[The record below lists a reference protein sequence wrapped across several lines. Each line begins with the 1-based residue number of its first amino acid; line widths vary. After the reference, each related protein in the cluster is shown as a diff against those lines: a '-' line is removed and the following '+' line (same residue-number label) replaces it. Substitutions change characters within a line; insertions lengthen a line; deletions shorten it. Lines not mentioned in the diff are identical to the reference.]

1 MRLRYTLK
9 FKLIVSVLLIMSV
22 TYGISSF
29 VIYHNVFGTMEEQII
44 LDEQQKL
51 EQTSH
56 QLEYVQE
63 SVEGVAKQIVILSEL
78 QNLIKESRTKD
89 SFAALVSHDKVR
101 RLISSYTNMQPYLS
115 SVIVI
120 TPDGKTFSSNQ
131 YESAFQPE
139 EEAWY
144 QEFKAH
150 NVQSGFTTLHSYL
163 SSQAGWQSDVIS
175 YVMTFK
181 DIQNGRDI
189 MGDLIIHVDF
199 KELIAKA
206 ELDDNLLKGYALY
219 DRWGNKI
226 LGSGKLTLPYEAIA
240 ENENG
245 KYRLDNGNVIL
256 CNRSFSDGWIMV
268 SEVYSDQIGNKLST
282 MQKLFLMTFAAAI
295 TLLVVL
301 IYYFINRITR
311 PVGQLHAAA
320 EKVRTGDFDIEVD
333 IHTNDELEILGDSFN
348 SMVQDLQNLLEES
361 VEHEKN
367 IREMEINRLMLQ
379 INPHFIYNTLNS
391 IVYMA
396 QMKGDNDIV
405 KFANA
410 FISLL
415 QDTLRVEKDS
425 IYISMRQ
432 EVKNIRNYLT
442 IQEYRYP
449 DRFQTDYQIDE
460 DVLDCEVPN
469 VLIQPIVE
477 NAIFHGL
484 AGKIEPGRLCIQA
497 RREEECLVIRVVDD
511 GIGMSR
517 DKVEELLASDE
528 EIKGKMRTIGVANV
542 SRRIAEIYGD
552 GYGLQIVSEEG
563 VGTRVTVTIPYRRY
577 QKTDE
582 DRLERAE
589 NEQPVEV
596 GKD

>member
-1 MRLRYTLK
+1 MKLRYTLK
-9 FKLIVSVLLIMSV
+9 FKLIASVLLIMSLTFSV
-22 TYGISSF
+22 SSF

-78 QNLIKESRTKD
+78 QNLIKQSRTKD

-115 SVIVI
+115 SVMVI

-131 YESAFQPE
+131 YEKEFKPE
-139 EEAWY
+139 EETWY
-144 QEFKAH
+144 QEFKEH
-150 NVQSGFTTLHSYL
+150 DVQSGFTTLHSYL

-181 DIQNGRDI
+181 DIQNGRDV

-206 ELDDNLLKGYALY
+206 ELDDSLLKGYALY

-226 LGSGKLTLPYEAIA
+226 LGSGKMTLSYETIA
-240 ENENG
+240 ANENS

-268 SEVYSDQIGNKLST
+268 SEVNSDQIGNKLST
-282 MQKLFLMTFAAAI
+282 MQKLFLMTFGAAI
-295 TLLVVL
+295 ILLVVL

-320 EKVRTGDFDIEVD
+320 EKVRTGDFNVEVD
-333 IHTNDELEILGDSFN
+333 INTNDELEILGDSFN

-396 QMKGDNDIV
+396 QMKGDTDIV

-432 EVKNIRNYLT
+432 EVKNISNYLT

-449 DRFQTDYQIDE
+449 DRFQIDYQIDE
-460 DVLDCEVPN
+460 EVLDCEVPN

-484 AGKIEPGRLCIQA
+484 AGKIEPGRLCIDA
-497 RREEECLVIRVVDD
+497 RREQDCLVIRVVDD
-511 GIGMSR
+511 GIGMSQE
-517 DKVEELLASDE
+517 KVEELLASDE

-542 SRRIAEIYGD
+542 SKRIAEIYGD

-582 DRLERAE
+582 DRMERAE
-589 NEQPVEV
+589 KEEPVEA

>member
-1 MRLRYTLK
+1 
-9 FKLIVSVLLIMSV
+9 
-22 TYGISSF
+22 
-29 VIYHNVFGTMEEQII
+29 
-44 LDEQQKL
+44 
-51 EQTSH
+51 
-56 QLEYVQE
+56 
-63 SVEGVAKQIVILSEL
+63 
-78 QNLIKESRTKD
+78 
-89 SFAALVSHDKVR
+89 
-101 RLISSYTNMQPYLS
+101 
-115 SVIVI
+115 
-120 TPDGKTFSSNQ
+120 
-131 YESAFQPE
+131 
-139 EEAWY
+139 
-144 QEFKAH
+144 
-150 NVQSGFTTLHSYL
+150 
-163 SSQAGWQSDVIS
+163 
-175 YVMTFK
+175 
-181 DIQNGRDI
+181 
-189 MGDLIIHVDF
+189 
-199 KELIAKA
+199 
-206 ELDDNLLKGYALY
+206 
-219 DRWGNKI
+219 
-226 LGSGKLTLPYEAIA
+226 
-240 ENENG
+240 
-245 KYRLDNGNVIL
+245 
-256 CNRSFSDGWIMV
+256 
-268 SEVYSDQIGNKLST
+268 
-282 MQKLFLMTFAAAI
+282 
-295 TLLVVL
+295 
-301 IYYFINRITR
+301 
-311 PVGQLHAAA
+311 
-320 EKVRTGDFDIEVD
+320 
-333 IHTNDELEILGDSFN
+333 
-348 SMVQDLQNLLEES
+348 MVQDLQNLLEES

-396 QMKGDNDIV
+396 QMKGDTDIV

-449 DRFQTDYQIDE
+449 DRFQTDYQVDE

-484 AGKIEPGRLCIQA
+484 AGKIEPGRLCIEA

>member
-1 MRLRYTLK
+1 
-9 FKLIVSVLLIMSV
+9 
-22 TYGISSF
+22 
-29 VIYHNVFGTMEEQII
+29 
-44 LDEQQKL
+44 
-51 EQTSH
+51 
-56 QLEYVQE
+56 
-63 SVEGVAKQIVILSEL
+63 
-78 QNLIKESRTKD
+78 
-89 SFAALVSHDKVR
+89 
-101 RLISSYTNMQPYLS
+101 
-115 SVIVI
+115 
-120 TPDGKTFSSNQ
+120 
-131 YESAFQPE
+131 
-139 EEAWY
+139 
-144 QEFKAH
+144 
-150 NVQSGFTTLHSYL
+150 
-163 SSQAGWQSDVIS
+163 
-175 YVMTFK
+175 
-181 DIQNGRDI
+181 
-189 MGDLIIHVDF
+189 
-199 KELIAKA
+199 
-206 ELDDNLLKGYALY
+206 
-219 DRWGNKI
+219 
-226 LGSGKLTLPYEAIA
+226 
-240 ENENG
+240 
-245 KYRLDNGNVIL
+245 
-256 CNRSFSDGWIMV
+256 MV

-320 EKVRTGDFDIEVD
+320 EKVRTGDFDVEVD

-484 AGKIEPGRLCIQA
+484 AGKIKPGRLCIEA

-577 QKTDE
+577 QRTDE

>member
-1 MRLRYTLK
+1 MKLRYTLK
-9 FKLIVSVLLIMSV
+9 FKLIASVLLIMSV
-22 TYGISSF
+22 TFSVSSF

-78 QNLIKESRTKD
+78 QNLIKQSRTKD

-115 SVIVI
+115 SVMVI

-131 YESAFQPE
+131 YEKEFKPE
-139 EEAWY
+139 EETWY
-144 QEFKAH
+144 QEFKEH
-150 NVQSGFTTLHSYL
+150 DVRSGFTTLHSYL

-181 DIQNGRDI
+181 DIQNGQDI

-206 ELDDNLLKGYALY
+206 ELDDSLLKGYALY

-226 LGSGKLTLPYEAIA
+226 LGSGKMTLSYETIA
-240 ENENG
+240 ANENG

-256 CNRSFSDGWIMV
+256 CNRSFADGWIMV
-268 SEVYSDQIGNKLST
+268 SEVYSDQIRNKLST
-282 MQKLFLMTFAAAI
+282 MQKLFMMTFGTAI
-295 TLLVVL
+295 ILLIVL

-320 EKVRTGDFDIEVD
+320 EKVRTGDFNVEVN
-333 IHTNDELEILGDSFN
+333 INTNDELEILGDSFN

-396 QMKGDNDIV
+396 QMKGDTDIV

-449 DRFQTDYQIDE
+449 DRFQIDYRIAE
-460 DVLDCEVPN
+460 EVMDCEVPN

-484 AGKIEPGRLCIQA
+484 AGKIEPGMLSIEA
-497 RREEECLVIRVVDD
+497 RRERDCLVIRVADD

-517 DKVEELLASDE
+517 EKVEELLASDE

-542 SRRIAEIYGD
+542 SKRIAEIYGD
-552 GYGLQIVSEEG
+552 GYGLQIVSEER

-582 DRLERAE
+582 DRIERAE
-589 NEQPVEV
+589 KEGPVEA

>member
-1 MRLRYTLK
+1 
-9 FKLIVSVLLIMSV
+9 
-22 TYGISSF
+22 
-29 VIYHNVFGTMEEQII
+29 
-44 LDEQQKL
+44 
-51 EQTSH
+51 
-56 QLEYVQE
+56 
-63 SVEGVAKQIVILSEL
+63 
-78 QNLIKESRTKD
+78 
-89 SFAALVSHDKVR
+89 
-101 RLISSYTNMQPYLS
+101 
-115 SVIVI
+115 
-120 TPDGKTFSSNQ
+120 
-131 YESAFQPE
+131 
-139 EEAWY
+139 
-144 QEFKAH
+144 
-150 NVQSGFTTLHSYL
+150 
-163 SSQAGWQSDVIS
+163 
-175 YVMTFK
+175 
-181 DIQNGRDI
+181 
-189 MGDLIIHVDF
+189 
-199 KELIAKA
+199 
-206 ELDDNLLKGYALY
+206 
-219 DRWGNKI
+219 
-226 LGSGKLTLPYEAIA
+226 
-240 ENENG
+240 
-245 KYRLDNGNVIL
+245 
-256 CNRSFSDGWIMV
+256 
-268 SEVYSDQIGNKLST
+268 
-282 MQKLFLMTFAAAI
+282 MTFAAAI

-320 EKVRTGDFDIEVD
+320 EKVRTGDFDVEVD

-484 AGKIEPGRLCIQA
+484 AGKIKPGRLCIEA

-517 DKVEELLASDE
+517 DKVEELLTSDE

-577 QKTDE
+577 QRTDE